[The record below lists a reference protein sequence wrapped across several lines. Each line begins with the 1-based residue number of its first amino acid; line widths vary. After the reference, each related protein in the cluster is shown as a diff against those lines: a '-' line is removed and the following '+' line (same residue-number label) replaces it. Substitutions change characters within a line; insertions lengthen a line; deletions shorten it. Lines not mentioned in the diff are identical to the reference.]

1 MNLTSSMLLLGIG
14 GAGSAIARGVN
25 RAFGGGMRYLLADT
39 DAATGLDGEPFTL
52 IGGDRL
58 SGHGSGGDL
67 VTARMA
73 AEDSLG
79 TLDDHLDGIR
89 LAVIVT
95 ALGGGT
101 GGGATYEALKH
112 LAKRGVPTLVFATT
126 PFAFESDMRHRNARG
141 IMSMIEDNASS
152 VFFLPLDKL
161 VDDTDNMNDAMRRAV
176 DTIATGITFFWR
188 IVEKPGYI
196 KLDTE
201 RVRHLVAS
209 AGRGRFAAVSV
220 QGETRAQDALDALVN
235 SPVLKAE
242 SSPVRKILC
251 GILAG
256 EDLRLSE
263 IGLIANGIRDAFGGG
278 SITPEVTTVNDEN
291 VFSGR
296 LAVVVMLFE
305 SSENPSVAEKTPS
318 RKKPK
323 SVLAAGPTGK
333 GRFTN
338 AERTEWR
345 GEDLDVPT
353 YLRQN
358 INLDLL

>member
-1 MNLTSSMLLLGIG
+1 MNQTSSMLLIGIG

-25 RAFGGGMRYLLADT
+25 RAFGGNMRHLLADT
-39 DAATGLDGEPFTL
+39 DAATGQTGEPFAL

-58 SGHGSGGDL
+58 SGRGSGGDL

-79 TLDDHLDGIR
+79 GLDEHLEGVR

-112 LAKRGVPTLVFATT
+112 LAARGLPALVFATL
-126 PFAFESDMRHRNARG
+126 PFAFESDRRQRNARG

-152 VFFLPLDKL
+152 AFFLPLDKL
-161 VDDTDNMNDAMRRAV
+161 VSGVDNMENAMRRAV
-176 DTIATGITFFWR
+176 DTLATGITLFWR
-188 IVEKPGYI
+188 IVERPGYI
-196 KLDTE
+196 RMDPE
-201 RVRHLVAS
+201 RIRHLVAS
-209 AGRGRFAAVSV
+209 AGRGRFAAVNV
-220 QGETRAQDALDALVN
+220 QGDNRAAAAVQTLAQSEILRTGSA
-235 SPVLKAE
+235 PV
-242 SSPVRKILC
+242 SRILC

-256 EDLRLSE
+256 DDLRLSE
-263 IGLIANGIRDAFGGG
+263 VGMIADGVRDAFGRGVV
-278 SITPEVTTVNDEN
+278 TPEVATVNDET

-296 LAVVVMLFE
+296 LSVVVMLFE
-305 SSENPSVAEKTPS
+305 TGETES
-318 RKKPK
+318 KP
-323 SVLAAGPTGK
+323 AAVGRHHAKNALTVGPTGK
-333 GRFTN
+333 GRFNN

-358 INLDLL
+358 VNLELL